1 MLLLSSEYRSD
12 TKLMDWRQV
21 LEQLG
26 DSPQDDSVG
35 VLESL
40 KRLNETVTEALLAS
54 IKEEPDQ
61 AREKTLAALPQLLAA
76 LHSLGV
82 NPVQALR
89 HQPELA
95 RTSQRLIY
103 IEGNRVEVRV
113 NDELRG
119 SWSIWSI
126 ADLKDVCRLAEE
138 FDCGLVYSIIGDLT
152 GPAPSEKQ

>member
-1 MLLLSSEYRSD
+1 
-12 TKLMDWRQV
+12 MDWRQV

-26 DSPQDDSVG
+26 ERPHDDSLG
-35 VLESL
+35 ALESL
-40 KRLNETVTEALLAS
+40 KRLNEIVTEALLAS
-54 IKEEPDQ
+54 IKEETEQ

-82 NPVQALR
+82 DPVQALR

-126 ADLKDVCRLAEE
+126 ADLKEVCRLAED

-152 GPAPSEKQ
+152 GPEGFSEAKVS

>member
-1 MLLLSSEYRSD
+1 
-12 TKLMDWRQV
+12 MDWRQV

>member
-1 MLLLSSEYRSD
+1 
-12 TKLMDWRQV
+12 MDWRQV

-26 DSPQDDSVG
+26 ERPHDDSLG
-35 VLESL
+35 ALESL

-54 IKEEPDQ
+54 IKEETEQ
-61 AREKTLAALPQLLAA
+61 AREKTLAALPQVLAA
-76 LHSLGV
+76 LHALGV

-95 RTSQRLIY
+95 RASQRLIY

-126 ADLKDVCRLAEE
+126 ADLKEVCRLAEE
-138 FDCGLVYSIIGDLT
+138 FDCGLVYSIIGDLA
-152 GPAPSEKQ
+152 GPEGFSEAKVS

>member
-1 MLLLSSEYRSD
+1 
-12 TKLMDWRQV
+12 MDWRQV

-26 DSPQDDSVG
+26 ERPHDDSLG
-35 VLESL
+35 ALESL
-40 KRLNETVTEALLAS
+40 KRLNEIVTEALLAS
-54 IKEEPDQ
+54 IKEETEQ

-82 NPVQALR
+82 DPVQALL

-126 ADLKDVCRLAEE
+126 ADLKEVCRLAEE

-152 GPAPSEKQ
+152 GPAGYSEAKVS